1 MNLLEKFNADMIT
14 AMKQKDKDRLTV
26 LRMVKGAMQLEK
38 INQREELTEEM
49 LIDCVNKQIK
59 LRKDS
64 ILEFEKAGRNDLVE
78 KTQMEV
84 EILKD
89 YLPEQLT
96 KEEVDKIINDVFNK
110 VNPTSAKD
118 MGILMKELTPLLKGK
133 ADMKEVS
140 TIIKEKL
147 SNL

>member
-118 MGILMKELTPLLKGK
+118 MGILMKEVTPLLKGK

>member
-14 AMKQKDKDRLTV
+14 AMKAKDKETLTV
-26 LRMVKGAMQLEK
+26 LRMVKGAMQLEQ
-38 INQREELTEEM
+38 INQKKEISEEL

-64 ILEFEKAGRNDLVE
+64 ISEFEKAGRNDLVE
-78 KTQMEV
+78 KTTLEV
-84 EILKD
+84 AILKN
-89 YLPEQLT
+89 YLPEQLDQ
-96 KEEVDKIINDVFNK
+96 KEVEKIIDAVFEK
-110 VNPTSAKD
+110 VQPTSAKK
-118 MGILMKELTPLLKGK
+118 MGNIMKEVTPLLKGK

-140 TIIKEKL
+140 NRIKEKL

>member
-96 KEEVDKIINDVFNK
+96 KEEVDKIINDVFTK
-110 VNPTSAKD
+110 LNPTSAKD